1 VTVPALEIAHCYR
14 QCEQITRHEAA
25 NFYYGIRLLPRQR
38 RDAMCAVY
46 AFARRIDDI
55 GDEGDDHDA
64 QLQALREQRAMVARL
79 DQDNRSVQDPVRVAL
94 AHARR
99 VYSLPLD
106 ALELLIEGVEL
117 DVIGT
122 TEYETFD
129 QLVGYC
135 RRVAGTIGRLC
146 VAIFTD
152 GRATERDSRL
162 ADDLGVAMQLTNI
175 LRDVREDAIVLGR
188 TYLPAE
194 DLRRFGCEDLASVA
208 AAAGTGTNIRT
219 GTGTGTGTGLPSLD
233 GSAAG
238 AIGSQ
243 SRNGSG
249 AGAIGLPSPNGS
261 AAGAIGSQSLD
272 VGAIDL
278 IRFEAERAAEW
289 FTRGMELTGSLDRR
303 SAACLEAMTGIYRTI
318 LERIVADPAQV
329 LRHRVSLTP
338 WEKGLVAARSLIG
351 TRS

>member
-1 VTVPALEIAHCYR
+1 MSVPALEIAHAYKR
-14 QCEQITRHEAA
+14 CEQITRHEAA

-55 GDEGDDHDA
+55 GDDGHDHDA

-79 DQDNRSVQDPVRVAL
+79 DGDDRSIGDPVRVAL

-99 VYSLPLD
+99 VYALPLD

-122 TEYETFD
+122 NEYETFD
-129 QLVGYC
+129 QLVSYC

-175 LRDVREDAIVLGR
+175 LRDVREDAIELGR

-194 DLRRFGCEDLASVA
+194 DLRRFGCQDLASIA
-208 AAAGTGTNIRT
+208 AA
-219 GTGTGTGTGLPSLD
+219 SSD
-233 GSAAG
+233 GS
-238 AIGSQ
+238 GSL
-243 SRNGSG
+243 NGST
-249 AGAIGLPSPNGS
+249 A
-261 AAGAIGSQSLD
+261 
-272 VGAIDL
+272 GAIDL
-278 IRFEAERAAEW
+278 IRFEADRAAEW
-289 FTRGMELTGSLDRR
+289 FARGMELTDSLDRR
-303 SAACLEAMTGIYRTI
+303 SASCLEAMTGIYRTI
-318 LERIVADPAQV
+318 LARIVADPTQV

-351 TRS
+351 GRS

>member
-1 VTVPALEIAHCYR
+1 VTAPALEIAHCYR
-14 QCEQITRHEAA
+14 RCEQITRHEAA

-55 GDEGDDHDA
+55 GDDGHDHDA

-79 DQDNRSVQDPVRVAL
+79 DQDDSSVQDPVRVAL

-99 VYSLPLD
+99 VYALPLD

-122 TEYETFD
+122 NEYETFE

-152 GRATERDSRL
+152 GRVTERDSRL

-175 LRDVREDAIVLGR
+175 LRDVREDAIELGR

-194 DLRRFGCEDLASVA
+194 DLRRFGCEDLAAVA
-208 AAAGTGTNIRT
+208 AAT
-219 GTGTGTGTGLPSLD
+219 SE
-233 GSAAG
+233 
-238 AIGSQ
+238 
-243 SRNGSG
+243 GSG
-249 AGAIGLPSPNGS
+249 SLNGS
-261 AAGAIGSQSLD
+261 AA
-272 VGAIDL
+272 GAIDL
-278 IRFEAERAAEW
+278 IRFEADRAAEW
-289 FTRGMELTGSLDRR
+289 FERGMELTASLDRR
-303 SAACLEAMTGIYRTI
+303 SASCLEAMTGIYRTI
-318 LERIVADPAQV
+318 LERIVADPVQV

-338 WEKGLVAARSLIG
+338 WEKGLVAARSVIG
-351 TRS
+351 VGS

>member
-1 VTVPALEIAHCYR
+1 VTVPALEIAHAYKR
-14 QCEQITRHEAA
+14 CEQITKHEAA

-55 GDEGDDHDA
+55 GDDGHDHDA

-79 DQDNRSVQDPVRVAL
+79 DDDDSSIADPVRVAL

-122 TEYETFD
+122 NEYETFD
-129 QLVGYC
+129 QLVSYC

-162 ADDLGVAMQLTNI
+162 ADDLGVAMQLTNV
-175 LRDVREDAIVLGR
+175 LRDIREDSLELGR

-194 DLRRFGCEDLASVA
+194 DLRRFGCQDMAAIVA
-208 AAAGTGTNIRT
+208 ATG
-219 GTGTGTGTGLPSLD
+219 D
-233 GSAAG
+233 GS
-238 AIGSQ
+238 GS
-243 SRNGSG
+243 
-249 AGAIGLPSPNGS
+249 LNGS
-261 AAGAIGSQSLD
+261 AA
-272 VGAIDL
+272 GAIDL
-278 IRFEAERAAEW
+278 IRFEADRAAEW
-289 FTRGMELTGSLDRR
+289 FERGMELTASLDRR
-303 SAACLEAMTGIYRTI
+303 SASCLEAMTGIYRTI
-318 LERIVADPAQV
+318 LERIVADPVQV

-351 TRS
+351 VGS